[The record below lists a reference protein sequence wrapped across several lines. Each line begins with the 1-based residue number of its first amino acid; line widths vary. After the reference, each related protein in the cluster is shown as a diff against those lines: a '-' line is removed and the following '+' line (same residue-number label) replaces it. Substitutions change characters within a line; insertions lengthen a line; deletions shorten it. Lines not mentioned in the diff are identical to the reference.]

1 MGGGPVGRKNLMLAY
16 GLSTAKNAIS
26 TIWGAING
34 DHADVQNVHD
44 ATQRCELS
52 DIFAVKFKPAG
63 GAALTTHEQ
72 FECDTMFKLREI
84 LYD

>member
-1 MGGGPVGRKNLMLAY
+1 MLAY

-34 DHADVQNVHD
+34 DHADVQNLHD

-84 LYD
+84 LHD

>member
-44 ATQRCELS
+44 TTQRSELS
-52 DIFAVKFKPAG
+52 DIFAVKFKPTG
-63 GAALTTHEQ
+63 GAALTKHEQ

-84 LYD
+84 LHD

>member
-1 MGGGPVGRKNLMLAY
+1 MFAL
-16 GLSTAKNAIS
+16 GLSTVKNAIA
-26 TIWGAING
+26 TIWGAISG

-44 ATQRCELS
+44 TTQRSELS

-84 LYD
+84 LHD

>member
-1 MGGGPVGRKNLMLAY
+1 MLAY

-63 GAALTTHEQ
+63 DAALTTHEQ
-72 FECDTMFKLREI
+72 FECDTMSKLREI
-84 LYD
+84 LHD

>member
-1 MGGGPVGRKNLMLAY
+1 MLAY

-84 LYD
+84 LHD

>member
-1 MGGGPVGRKNLMLAY
+1 MLAY

-52 DIFAVKFKPAG
+52 DIFAVKFEPAG

-84 LYD
+84 LHD

>member
-16 GLSTAKNAIS
+16 GLSRAKNAIS
-26 TIWGAING
+26 TIWGAISG

-44 ATQRCELS
+44 TTQRCELY

-84 LYD
+84 LHD

>member
-72 FECDTMFKLREI
+72 FECDTMFNLREI
-84 LYD
+84 LHD

>member
-84 LYD
+84 LHD

>member
-52 DIFAVKFKPAG
+52 DIFAVKFKPTG
-63 GAALTTHEQ
+63 GAALTKHEQ
-72 FECDTMFKLREI
+72 FECDTMFNLREI
-84 LYD
+84 FHD